1 MKEWLLGLES
11 DGEMLG
17 RGDKKIPKGCRE
29 FSGHS
34 LDSFFT
40 KSLQRYAYY
49 NDTEGFPLVKAHL
62 DKLKTEVDE
71 RQQVQTL
78 TSFSSLSSI
87 GSKADVIAGEDPE
100 DGVVQSALSPR
111 QDEIL
116 CLKAEVAEL
125 ASKSDAKG
133 AMISGGNC
141 QLERRTWK
149 APRL

>member
-1 MKEWLLGLES
+1 
-11 DGEMLG
+11 MLG

-34 LDSFFT
+34 LDT

-100 DGVVQSALSPR
+100 DGVVQSALSPGKMR
-111 QDEIL
+111 S
-116 CLKAEVAEL
+116 C
-125 ASKSDAKG
+125 AS
-133 AMISGGNC
+133 
-141 QLERRTWK
+141 R
-149 APRL
+149 PR